1 MDPLGEASIAVKVNK
16 LRTLKCLKVKVG
28 MERDP
33 NSRNGSQDLVKNNS
47 LEESH
52 RQFHVPVMN
61 NSVSEDRTDS
71 ASTSSFHK
79 NNNLNSSSEN
89 GRKEWYNS
97 DVENTSRQ
105 SSLVNGE
112 LPHVHIVPDENT
124 VNRPIHSPVP
134 GMVEQNNTA
143 YRTSMESQ
151 DSQSAVLQNS
161 SHHQLVE
168 IEDAR
173 EACVSKTVS

>member
-1 MDPLGEASIAVKVNK
+1 
-16 LRTLKCLKVKVG
+16 

-33 NSRNGSQDLVKNNS
+33 NSRNGSQDVVKNNS

-52 RQFHVPVMN
+52 RQFHLSVMN

-79 NNNLNSSSEN
+79 NNNLNSNSEN
-89 GRKEWYNS
+89 ARKDWYNS

-124 VNRPIHSPVP
+124 VNRPVP

-168 IEDAR
+168 IEDAT
-173 EACVSKTVS
+173 EACVSKTIF